1 MVMLNTPGHW
11 AYFVSHVQR
20 ETAPEAILFAV
31 RHEEVWLDRFMEDK
45 STAAMVEGVTNC
57 RTFVCLLSAS
67 YFTSQF
73 CLLELR
79 TALRERRRIVTAYK
93 AGVNVGALLAGAP
106 DDVRKELLAIDAI
119 MLDACDREFF
129 DVGAKKLVN
138 RVTNMQMDV
147 HAPMQTKEFSPAHPI
162 KKGTPKPA
170 SAITERIQVVATA
183 LGHEMTGRRKVH
195 VIDSMLR
202 SVEGS
207 HGLDRALMVKL
218 EALERHIAPSSVT
231 VAA

>member
-1 MVMLNTPGHW
+1 
-11 AYFVSHVQR
+11 
-20 ETAPEAILFAV
+20 
-31 RHEEVWLDRFMEDK
+31 
-45 STAAMVEGVTNC
+45 MVEGVTNC

-67 YFTSQF
+67 YFASQF

-79 TALRERRRIVTAYK
+79 TALREKRRIVTAYK

-106 DDVRKELLAIDAI
+106 DDVRDELLAIDAI

-138 RVTNMQMDV
+138 RATNMQLDAK
-147 HAPMQTKEFSPAHPI
+147 APMQTKEFSPYPI
-162 KKGTPKPA
+162 KKGTPKAA
-170 SAITERIQVVATA
+170 SAIAERIQVVATA
-183 LGHEMTGRRKVH
+183 LGHETTGRRKVH

-218 EALERHIAPSSVT
+218 EALERHVAPSSVT
-231 VAA
+231 AVA